1 MNEDKDKRPFRVLI
15 PLLISQTIG
24 ALNDNGMK
32 AMLPIMAAFQ
42 FGKDKMDQTNQIVSL
57 LLIIPFVMFAPW
69 AGWVSDRFSKKK
81 VVSYTLLGQV
91 LGLSVLCYALF
102 IENLTIGL
110 VGFFLLAVQSAF
122 FSPGKKG
129 ILKELV
135 GSDRLGMA
143 VGWME
148 MLTMVGI
155 LGGAFAAASYFDLL
169 VPIHGG
175 WTAGLIL
182 SLIAIG
188 MALFSWLLFT
198 PTPQTITPK
207 AEPFRWRVLLSHWSD
222 LNSLWKDRG
231 LRGAA
236 IGDAWFWSVGSF
248 FYLVLVKLS
257 GEVVVGKVG
266 MGGLY
271 GYWFLLLGLGI
282 MLGSLFVAY
291 LNRGRVEVGL
301 TPIGAI
307 LMPFSLMILYAV
319 NPLDSIFDVGCLL
332 LGFSGALFA
341 VPLNGYLQDQA
352 GESERGRI
360 LAASNLL
367 TQLSSIG
374 LILFHALLSNLG
386 FSAKEELL
394 IMAIPACFVTY
405 LSFRFLLED
414 FFRALFHFLLR
425 IFYRIRVVGMDGFSR
440 KGGVLLVSNHLSY
453 ADPVFI
459 GAAFPRKI
467 RYLAYSGLAQSSIMR
482 FVFLLTDT
490 VTVSTSRSLDSM
502 KTCVRRLKE
511 GLPLCV
517 FAEGGISRTGS
528 VFPFKRGVLLL
539 AKRANVPICP
549 VHIDGVWGS
558 VFSMQRGRFFFK
570 KPLSFPYHVTV
581 RVGAEIKSNS
591 VSSMDVQLAVL
602 NLGLDSFAERI
613 PSPQKVSKLIERSF
627 RIDRQE
633 EFICFENMISFT
645 RGEVAE
651 FLTGGTVAKKYLSI
665 PKENMHWINSMLATY
680 QELSGPTKIW
690 SSFLRV
696 SETHLW
702 DQQGFMVNMNEY
714 LKPEWILWIAYLGLC
729 KVEYKDGFLSVWH
742 SKKKEAI
749 DLQLVNGLSTD
760 RNGLISL
767 NFKSVAEQNG
777 DFDEMEQGFKR
788 NSLGRLLPGLSYI
801 KEPRFGILGI
811 DRMRDEVDFVK
822 GLDEDGFLEVK

>member
-1 MNEDKDKRPFRVLI
+1 
-15 PLLISQTIG
+15 
-24 ALNDNGMK
+24 
-32 AMLPIMAAFQ
+32 
-42 FGKDKMDQTNQIVSL
+42 
-57 LLIIPFVMFAPW
+57 
-69 AGWVSDRFSKKK
+69 
-81 VVSYTLLGQV
+81 
-91 LGLSVLCYALF
+91 
-102 IENLTIGL
+102 
-110 VGFFLLAVQSAF
+110 
-122 FSPGKKG
+122 
-129 ILKELV
+129 
-135 GSDRLGMA
+135 
-143 VGWME
+143 
-148 MLTMVGI
+148 
-155 LGGAFAAASYFDLL
+155 
-169 VPIHGG
+169 
-175 WTAGLIL
+175 
-182 SLIAIG
+182 
-188 MALFSWLLFT
+188 
-198 PTPQTITPK
+198 
-207 AEPFRWRVLLSHWSD
+207 
-222 LNSLWKDRG
+222 
-231 LRGAA
+231 
-236 IGDAWFWSVGSF
+236 
-248 FYLVLVKLS
+248 
-257 GEVVVGKVG
+257 
-266 MGGLY
+266 
-271 GYWFLLLGLGI
+271 
-282 MLGSLFVAY
+282 
-291 LNRGRVEVGL
+291 
-301 TPIGAI
+301 
-307 LMPFSLMILYAV
+307 
-319 NPLDSIFDVGCLL
+319 
-332 LGFSGALFA
+332 
-341 VPLNGYLQDQA
+341 
-352 GESERGRI
+352 
-360 LAASNLL
+360 
-367 TQLSSIG
+367 
-374 LILFHALLSNLG
+374 
-386 FSAKEELL
+386 
-394 IMAIPACFVTY
+394 
-405 LSFRFLLED
+405 
-414 FFRALFHFLLR
+414 
-425 IFYRIRVVGMDGFSR
+425 MDGFSR

-453 ADPVFI
+453 ADLVSI

-482 FVFLLTDT
+482 FVFRLTDT

-502 KTCVRRLKE
+502 KSCVRRLKE

-613 PSPQKVSKLIERSF
+613 PSPQKVSKLIDRSF

-665 PKENMHWINSMLATY
+665 PKENMHWMNSMLATY